1 MLLALVRAGRFSAA
15 RSLPRAT
22 TSLTSSASPAFAA
35 EACGGAWGI
44 GGVGAVGGV
53 RGMATKKGFVD
64 TIRDTMEDT
73 KRAKEAEQGEQSF
86 AKMCLAI
93 LAKRHFTL
101 GDFKETLQDSM
112 DESGIDGWRGYMPG
126 AQDQAK
132 EMREQL
138 TIMGA
143 LNEKELAD
151 VGALRRREKI
161 RVAEE
166 VGITVQEVNAFL
178 RQYESANMMHSVSGR
193 PREGGGGCR
202 R

>member
-1 MLLALVRAGRFSAA
+1 MLLRALARTGRFSAA
-15 RSLPRAT
+15 RSLLPGAT
-22 TSLTSSASPAFAA
+22 TSLPSSTSPAFAA
-35 EACGGAWGI
+35 EACGGAWGV
-44 GGVGAVGGV
+44 GGLGGVGGV
-53 RGMATKKGFVD
+53 RGLATKKGFVD

-86 AKMCLAI
+86 AKMCMAI

-138 TIMGA
+138 KIMGA

-166 VGITVQEVNAFL
+166 AGITVQEVNAFL

-193 PREGGGGCR
+193 PRGEGRG
-202 R
+202 